1 MILFSTM
8 SQLDNALQ
16 SIANTLQCFAF
27 LSIVFG
33 GCRWVREFAP
43 QSKTDPDS
51 LWMGPHPACWPVG
64 NQWMSCKVT
73 KVQRPLHSWVLTQAE
88 YFNKNTAT
96 IILQQEYSNQ
106 NTARRILQHG
116 WAKWWQPTAV
126 HCWSFAKLTF
136 PGASRSEPPTPCHTQ
151 KMSLL
156 LRKLRKNRLSL
167 RKKAHW

>member
-1 MILFSTM
+1 M
-8 SQLDNALQ
+8 SCISIHCLWRLQ
-16 SIANTLQCFAF
+16 VGSRVCSPEQNWPWL
-27 LSIVFG
+27 G
-33 GCRWVREFAP
+33 
-43 QSKTDPDS
+43 

-116 WAKWWQPTAV
+116 WAKWWQPNAV